1 MRLKFV
7 RNSDNF
13 VIISDKEDGK
23 YKIKILEL
31 YVEFRK
37 IQVDTSILRR
47 EMDRFA
53 KGEPYLIPF
62 IQGKQVVQTIPSGRL
77 FYLQSELFTG
87 PLPRQIIIGF
97 VSHAAYNGSLRTNPY
112 VFENLKIRSLVFK
125 VNGENSPPEEYT
137 PNFNAK
143 PVDCIRG
150 IIQ

>member
-87 PLPRQIIIGF
+87 PLPRQIIVGF
-97 VSHAAYNGSLRTNPY
+97 VSHESFNGSYRTNPY
-112 VFENLKIRSLVFK
+112 VFENLKISSLSFK
-125 VNGENSPPEEYT
+125 VNGENSPPDEYR
-137 PNFNAK
+137 PDFNAK
-143 PVDCIRG
+143 PVKCYRG
-150 IIQ
+150 NVQ

>member
-1 MRLKFV
+1 MRLKFI

-23 YKIKILEL
+23 YRIKILEL

-62 IQGKQVVQTIPSGRL
+62 IQGKQVVQTVPSGRWS
-77 FYLQSELFTG
+77 YLQSELFTG

-112 VFENLKIRSLVFK
+112 VFENLKIKSLVFK
-125 VNGENSPPEEYT
+125 VNGENNPPEEYT
-137 PNFNAK
+137 PDFNAE